1 MLQNIE
7 ACEWLTNALR
17 GLEAPNLDPSY
28 ANMRAVCPLAHFFLS
43 DSFSY
48 FFISV
53 VLHHV
58 GQKSLKQV
66 SIHIEAQHNFLPDQ
80 VLDNCCFSGDWG
92 NKKWSNYCKY
102 MVLVVSCDVTGLDEP

>member
-17 GLEAPNLDPSY
+17 GLEAPYLDPSY
-28 ANMRAVCPLAHFFLS
+28 ANMRAVCPLVHFFLS

-53 VLHHV
+53 VLHHM
-58 GQKSLKQV
+58 GSR
-66 SIHIEAQHNFLPDQ
+66 
-80 VLDNCCFSGDWG
+80 
-92 NKKWSNYCKY
+92 
-102 MVLVVSCDVTGLDEP
+102 GLI